1 MLPTLS
7 ARVVTLILC
16 ARFDETLTAQCLK
29 ALGCEPLKADR
40 LSSKRPTQARSA
52 KFSLCNDLRQPR
64 YHHSTPRNPGVW
76 MRSEPRDFA
85 GDNWRLIDH
94 WRHLARLGRRGV
106 LLIEDSVEPAF
117 FHQYLKYMALET
129 IEMHHGILPAL
140 RVILLYDLLVLEKR
154 PNPDLF
160 HFIRIK
166 NRHRDRVST
175 LISQMP
181 SHATRQTLASL
192 TDIDWLSVIIYE
204 RVNAPLDRA

>member
-1 MLPTLS
+1 M
-7 ARVVTLILC
+7 
-16 ARFDETLTAQCLK
+16 
-29 ALGCEPLKADR
+29 
-40 LSSKRPTQARSA
+40 
-52 KFSLCNDLRQPR
+52 
-64 YHHSTPRNPGVW
+64 
-76 MRSEPRDFA
+76 
-85 GDNWRLIDH
+85 
-94 WRHLARLGRRGV
+94 
-106 LLIEDSVEPAF
+106 
-117 FHQYLKYMALET
+117 
-129 IEMHHGILPAL
+129 